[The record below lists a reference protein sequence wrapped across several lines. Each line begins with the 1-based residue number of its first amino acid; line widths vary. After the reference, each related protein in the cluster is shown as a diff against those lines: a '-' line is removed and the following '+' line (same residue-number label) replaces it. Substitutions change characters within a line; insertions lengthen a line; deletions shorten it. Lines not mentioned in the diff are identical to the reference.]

1 MSCVLLPY
9 HGLAGS
15 RRLVSTSFDNT
26 CRVWDGAAGM
36 QQLLAIQHDNQT

>member
-1 MSCVLLPY
+1 MLVLMLRCLP
-9 HGLAGS
+9 AGS

-36 QQLLAIQHDNQT
+36 QQLLAIKHDNQT